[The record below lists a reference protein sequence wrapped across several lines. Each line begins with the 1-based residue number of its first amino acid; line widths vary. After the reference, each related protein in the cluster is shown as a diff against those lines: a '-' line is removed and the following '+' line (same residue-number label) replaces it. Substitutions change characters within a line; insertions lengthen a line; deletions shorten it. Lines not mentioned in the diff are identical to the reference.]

1 MQQGPRPRYNTAF
14 TLFYINIG
22 VNGLATLLTIALIIY
37 MKKKDALK
45 LNLYTRCLLQMTIY
59 QLLFELG
66 AAMFTDV
73 GNPFNNGPNGTATA
87 AAVSAL
93 VLGGCGASMWS
104 LLLLV
109 AAMCTVQFGRGP
121 RLKEEITTSVL
132 VNVCL
137 VGFTIPFT
145 LAGLVAYD
153 HRAEFGEMMKLYS
166 HVRNAT
172 IIISLLVLL
181 RIYYILRQTSN
192 QDGHKS
198 NNHPLYHLL
207 QRLVC
212 IQLFKASLDFVV
224 AFILWYM
231 VK

>member
-45 LNLYTRCLLQMTIY
+45 LNLYTRFLLQMTIY

-172 IIISLLVLL
+172 VE
-181 RIYYILRQTSN
+181 YIT
-192 QDGHKS
+192 
-198 NNHPLYHLL
+198 
-207 QRLVC
+207 
-212 IQLFKASLDFVV
+212 F
-224 AFILWYM
+224 
-231 VK
+231 